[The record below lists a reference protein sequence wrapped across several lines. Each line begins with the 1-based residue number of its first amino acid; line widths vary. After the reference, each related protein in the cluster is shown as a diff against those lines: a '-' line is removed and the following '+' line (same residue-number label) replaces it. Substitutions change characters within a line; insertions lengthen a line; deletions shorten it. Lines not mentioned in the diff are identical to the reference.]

1 MERIP
6 RTLPSTGLSPAHR
19 LPPALLPRRPSGAL
33 AGLPA
38 VRLRR
43 PLPAGAG
50 PLDRLAGPA
59 PPAAAAGCAAS
70 PFPAVS
76 LGARKMPGVEGPGAE
91 LAPAGRG
98 LAARPWRAAR
108 AGRNLCQRPAQ
119 GNLLPGLELA
129 LPGTDPGARC
139 LGHGASEDA
148 QGGLRVSAAAGLAG
162 GPARTHTPCALP
174 LDARLL
180 GHPQHRLSRPPPR
193 HLNACVAG
201 SPAGLAAR
209 PPVPAQPA
217 CRTVQRRVRVG
228 VARSERTRAAPRLAV
243 LSCCTSSC
251 PQRPG

>member
-119 GNLLPGLELA
+119 GHLLPGLEL
-129 LPGTDPGARC
+129 GTTWDRPRRAVPGARRQRGRPRRSSC
-139 LGHGASEDA
+139 IRCSGTGRRSCADPHA
-148 QGGLRVSAAAGLAG
+148 LRA
-162 GPARTHTPCALP
+162 PARC
-174 LDARLL
+174 
-180 GHPQHRLSRPPPR
+180 PPPR
-193 HLNACVAG
+193 A
-201 SPAGLAAR
+201 
-209 PPVPAQPA
+209 PPTSAQPTSA
-217 CRTVQRRVRVG
+217 SP
-228 VARSERTRAAPRLAV
+228 SERLRCSFASWACSSASRSCAACMSDCAACMSDCAASSARW
-243 LSCCTSSC
+243 SCS
-251 PQRPG
+251 Q